1 MFLNARKLAKVKT
14 HSLAQMEAKAID
26 EFRTWVGYRWYRRDG
41 GPWIH
46 ARREAEAHAR
56 AAGYPLTRVYL
67 GGGDTIARRAL
78 QDLRAIRAEMAPP
91 PPGAS
96 PGGAAT
102 TAGRPCR
109 ARGPTGAEMPR
120 RAAAAPVPTPRHGK
134 GVVC

>member
-78 QDLRAIRAEMAPP
+78 QDLRAIRAEMA
-91 PPGAS
+91 
-96 PGGAAT
+96 
-102 TAGRPCR
+102 
-109 ARGPTGAEMPR
+109 R

-134 GVVC
+134 GVVCPLRPASLVERRIA